1 MFYHCRGA
9 LLLNRGGY
17 DKERGTIIIEED
29 YYLREDYYNGWGSIT
44 ADRDYYNRKGL
55 VKLRKTIIIEW
66 GLL

>member
-1 MFYHCRGA
+1 MGGG

-17 DKERGTIIIEED
+17 DKERGTIIIDED
-29 YYLREDYYNGWGSIT
+29 YYLRGDYCYEWGSIT
-44 ADRDYYNRKGL
+44 TNRDYYNRKGL